1 MAKYIISAGSNLP
14 DGLHRVEKAIVWLE
28 EIGEIVSMTAIYS
41 TPDSNDSTAAPY
53 FNAIIII
60 NYSDSSESL
69 NRLLKSYEEKMGR
82 EHCTPQVVID
92 LDLLAFDGVAL
103 RPRDLVAPHFLK
115 GLPMLRVK

>member
-14 DGLHRVEKAIVWLE
+14 DGLHRVEEAIVWLE
-28 EIGEIVSMTAIYS
+28 EIGEIVSMTAIYI

-82 EHCTPQVVID
+82 EHGTPQVVID

-103 RPRDLVAPHFLK
+103 RPRDLLTPHFLK